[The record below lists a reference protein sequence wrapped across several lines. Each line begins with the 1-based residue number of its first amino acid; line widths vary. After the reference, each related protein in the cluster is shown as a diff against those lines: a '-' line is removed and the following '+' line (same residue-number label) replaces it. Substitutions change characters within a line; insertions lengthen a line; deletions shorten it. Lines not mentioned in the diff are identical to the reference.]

1 MTDLLGSLDQE
12 TLRRKRRQFEAEK
25 QELEIKVKKGVLQAL
40 KKHFHNESDEEIL
53 TNHGDVAKKAEERLL
68 AYYRATLDQKLSVI
82 ERLEQPG

>member
-40 KKHFHNESDEEIL
+40 KKHFPNESDEEIL
-53 TNHGDVAKKAEERLL
+53 TNHGDVAKKRRNVCLL
-68 AYYRATLDQKLSVI
+68 II
-82 ERLEQPG
+82 ELPWIKNYPL